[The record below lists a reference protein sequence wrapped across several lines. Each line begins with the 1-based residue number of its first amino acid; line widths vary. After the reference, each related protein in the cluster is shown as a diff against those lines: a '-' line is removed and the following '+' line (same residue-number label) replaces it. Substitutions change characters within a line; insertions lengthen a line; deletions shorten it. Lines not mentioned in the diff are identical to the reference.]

1 MKKFFSPN
9 GPWFTPF
16 RIPSPPARHFPGEAE
31 QAVRVVR
38 RPAAGKSAAAPYAPY
53 WRTSPD
59 QPAKAARPVVVLRQ
73 RRRDGKG
80 QGYRRFRGS
89 AS

>member
-1 MKKFFSPN
+1 
-9 GPWFTPF
+9 
-16 RIPSPPARHFPGEAE
+16 
-31 QAVRVVR
+31 VR